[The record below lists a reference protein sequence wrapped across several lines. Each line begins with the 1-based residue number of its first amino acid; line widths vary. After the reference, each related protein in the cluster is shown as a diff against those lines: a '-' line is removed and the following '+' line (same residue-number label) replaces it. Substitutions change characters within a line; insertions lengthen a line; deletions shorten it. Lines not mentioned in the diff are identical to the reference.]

1 MQSLDLARQIVDLAD
16 DRKAQEPLVLDLQGL
31 TIVTD
36 YFVLLTGTSRPHV
49 LGIADNI
56 REELAKQGIYPEQRE
71 VDQSASWLLLDY
83 GGVVVHIFQPE
94 TRLFYG
100 LERLWNDAKPV
111 PLDDILR

>member
-1 MQSLDLARQIVDLAD
+1 MQSIELARQIVKLAD

-49 LGIADNI
+49 LGIGANI

-71 VDQSASWLLLDY
+71 ADQSASWLLLDY
-83 GGVVVHIFQPE
+83 GSVIVHVFQQE
-94 TRLFYG
+94 ARMFYS
-100 LERLWNDAKPV
+100 LERLWNDAKMV
-111 PLDDILR
+111 PLDDTLR